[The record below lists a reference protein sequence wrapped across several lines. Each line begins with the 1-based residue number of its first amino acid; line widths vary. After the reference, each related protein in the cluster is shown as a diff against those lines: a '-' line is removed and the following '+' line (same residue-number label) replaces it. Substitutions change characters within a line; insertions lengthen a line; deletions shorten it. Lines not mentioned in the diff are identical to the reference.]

1 MADGTNTGVYRL
13 GLLCVEVKIQSFNN
27 NTQRGSITYNS
38 AAGSGAATVTSI
50 SDEDASCRGELET
63 RSERGLA
70 LLTHTARVEKEV

>member
-27 NTQRGSITYNS
+27 STHRGSITYNS

-50 SDEDASCRGELET
+50 SDEDASCRGELE
-63 RSERGLA
+63 RDQSAGL
-70 LLTHTARVEKEV
+70 LC